1 MAADYDRASDHFR
14 EALRLEWLSRR
25 VPVGTLL
32 LSSLLGASVLS
43 ILEGLFHAVAS

>member
-1 MAADYDRASDHFR
+1 MAADLDRASDHHR
-14 EALRLEWLSRR
+14 EAIRLEWLSRR

-43 ILEGLFHAVAS
+43 AVSMLRAW